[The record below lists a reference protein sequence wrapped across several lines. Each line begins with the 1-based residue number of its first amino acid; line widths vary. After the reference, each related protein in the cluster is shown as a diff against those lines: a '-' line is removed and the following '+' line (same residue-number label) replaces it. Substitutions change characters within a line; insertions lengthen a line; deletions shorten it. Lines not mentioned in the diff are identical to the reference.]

1 VLANQSSPNR
11 LVAAVAQIPLGEYGG
26 LAVIRGK
33 LDDKDPDR
41 RRLAARALGDI
52 GDPGSLDALLE
63 LARDKDWTVR
73 IAAAGAIVAI
83 VGLDPKVLAQAS
95 VDWTKDALDSQDLA
109 VRKAAAGVLADIPAK
124 EAVPLLAKAIA
135 DPDANVRLAATR
147 SAGKIKTADAA
158 GKVAVAL
165 KTEVDPRV
173 KEQAVK
179 ALGEIGTVAGPAAHD
194 TLAELSNEAG
204 RLGVLA
210 AGSLIA
216 VGDTAGAARL
226 EAAVGDHQVGIR
238 LAAVEAASSAGN
250 AVVVPTLKIGV
261 GDKVFEI
268 RFAAAEGLASFIAEK
283 QAALPVLTAA
293 LDNRD
298 AGVVGRAIAALTR
311 LGEKI
316 KDTVRTPADM
326 LDSTDPRQRL
336 AAVPVVRA
344 MAVGDA
350 VPLLRRLVADADQ
363 EVRHAGVDAI
373 EDIVGKD
380 KDQAIK
386 LYKPLVNDVDPVVR
400 SKALGQLSRIAPPLQ
415 QPAQA
420 AQAAPPPTPP
430 TPPTPTLDP
439 RVKEASDAAKAAAA
453 EAQEAADAVEAQITE
468 LGKTTAARTRDDA
481 MLDHVKKLKAGFD
494 AATAK
499 LDTVAEKAEAAAK
512 AVEVIAAASPS
523 DEASKLVAEARE
535 LAQHAREAAT
545 TARGKLPAAEQ
556 QADGFIKDE
565 TGDPQNQ
572 IVLAGLDIRNGNYA
586 AARAN
591 LDKAQKLLQKTGEH
605 IPALDDLYSQV
616 FLGLAQA
623 TQAPTARHKLL
634 QRAAAACQRFIQ
646 VGAGV
651 KVAEAKERLAEIN
664 GELEKSGAQ

>member
-1 VLANQSSPNR
+1 
-11 LVAAVAQIPLGEYGG
+11 
-26 LAVIRGK
+26 
-33 LDDKDPDR
+33 
-41 RRLAARALGDI
+41 
-52 GDPGSLDALLE
+52 
-63 LARDKDWTVR
+63 VR

-95 VDWTKDALDSQDLA
+95 VDWTRDALDSQDLA

-135 DPDANVRLAATR
+135 DPDASVRLAATR
-147 SAGKIKTADAA
+147 SAGKIKAAEAA

-165 KTEVDPRV
+165 KTEADPKV

-179 ALGEIGTVAGPAAHD
+179 ALGEIGTIAGPAAHD
-194 TLAELSNEAG
+194 TLAQLSNEPG

-216 VGDTAGAARL
+216 VGDTAGEAKL
-226 EAAVGDHQVGIR
+226 EAAVGNHEVGIR

-250 AVVVPTLKIGV
+250 AVVVPTLKIGI

-283 QAALPVLTAA
+283 AAALPVLTAA
-293 LDNRD
+293 LDNKD
-298 AGVVGRAIAALTR
+298 AGVFGRAVAALTR

-336 AAVPVVRA
+336 AAVPAVRA
-344 MAVGDA
+344 MAVAEA
-350 VPLLRRLVADADQ
+350 VPLLRRLVADTDQ

-386 LYKPLVNDVDPVVR
+386 LYKPLVNDADPVVR
-400 SKALGQLSRIAPPLQ
+400 SKALGQLSRIAPPLR
-415 QPAQA
+415 QPTQIAQA
-420 AQAAPPPTPP
+420 TPPPPAAPPPPM
-430 TPPTPTLDP
+430 PTLDP
-439 RVKEASDAAKAAAA
+439 RVTEASEAAKAAAA
-453 EAQEAADAVEAQITE
+453 EARQAADAVEAQIAE

-481 MLDHVKKLKAGFD
+481 TLDHVKELKAGFG
-494 AATAK
+494 AAAAK
-499 LDTVAEKAEAAAK
+499 LDTVAEKAEATAK
-512 AVEVIAAASPS
+512 TVEVTAAASPS

-545 TARGKLPAAEQ
+545 AARGKLPTAEQ

-572 IVLAGLDIRNGNYA
+572 IALAGLDIPKGNYA

-605 IPALDDLYSQV
+605 PPALDDLYSRV

-634 QRAAAACQRFIQ
+634 QRAADACQRFIQ